1 MAVEHL
7 LSDLFANGYGEN
19 GVDPARGRGRPIRVV
34 GTLTNSAGGSSGSTY
49 KIGDFPADCILQ
61 PETIFDVEEWGYAQ
75 VVIGTI
81 DDTDALLD
89 VARSAATT
97 QSPITRFGTG
107 HGKPLWELLGLAARP
122 SDNIITLYAHAE
134 ATATAA
140 GTMPFQI
147 DYLHR

>member
-1 MAVEHL
+1 M
-7 LSDLFANGYGEN
+7 
-19 GVDPARGRGRPIRVV
+19 
-34 GTLTNSAGGSSGSTY
+34 
-49 KIGDFPADCILQ
+49 
-61 PETIFDVEEWGYAQ
+61 
-75 VVIGTI
+75 VIGTI

-122 SDNIITLYAHAE
+122 SDNIVTLYAHAE